1 MNVTRTET
9 TYDNETKLRFQP
21 HDGESM
27 FRLVTQRKMLQSK
40 ITMYYQRKH
49 CARKEEGATKKG
61 SSSWS
66 DSSDDEEGIR
76 LVVFRK
82 LFRSI
87 MFQ

>member
-1 MNVTRTET
+1 MNITTREATYNDET
-9 TYDNETKLRFQP
+9 QLRFQQ
-21 HDGESM
+21 HDAMSM

-49 CARKEEGATKKG
+49 CARNEEGSKKKG

-76 LVVFRK
+76 LALFCK
-82 LFRSI
+82 LL
-87 MFQ
+87 